1 MAIMDGKKFDGIQ
14 LGKKLDKCCVCER
27 ALIQNPDRE
36 IPYLEYE
43 EVFKVKIGG
52 IDYCICMDHF
62 KEMVNRGHY
71 MLIDTNQYTIVPNE
85 ILNTEGKEEPEKA
98 EEVVP
103 EEKPK
108 KSSNKKKKE
117 EGDK

>member
-62 KEMVNRGHY
+62 KEGRKGDVLRH
-71 MLIDTNQYTIVPNE
+71 LLFSI
-85 ILNTEGKEEPEKA
+85 
-98 EEVVP
+98 
-103 EEKPK
+103 
-108 KSSNKKKKE
+108 KKK
-117 EGDK
+117 DCNIN

>member
-14 LGKKLDKCCVCER
+14 LGKRLDKCCICER
-27 ALIQNPDRE
+27 ALIQDPDRE

-43 EVFKVKIGG
+43 EVFKVKIGLSNIIN
-52 IDYCICMDHF
+52 IDF
-62 KEMVNRGHY
+62 KIIIIIITMN
-71 MLIDTNQYTIVPNE
+71 I
-85 ILNTEGKEEPEKA
+85 
-98 EEVVP
+98 
-103 EEKPK
+103 KPK